1 MSDARIERLE
11 RSNRLLT
18 LAVIVAVALNAF
30 AVLRPATSATDAGPV
45 EILPRANATP
55 SMQTYDAVNKKPKL
69 VLTTSSSGATLWV
82 YELQKD
88 GRYARAG
95 FGQ

>member
-30 AVLRPATSATDAGPV
+30 AVLRPAASTTDAGPV

-55 SMQTYDAVNKKPKL
+55 MQTYDAVNKKPKL
-69 VLTTSSSGATLWV
+69 VLTTSTSGATLWV

-88 GRYARAG
+88 GRYARSG
-95 FGQ
+95 FGH